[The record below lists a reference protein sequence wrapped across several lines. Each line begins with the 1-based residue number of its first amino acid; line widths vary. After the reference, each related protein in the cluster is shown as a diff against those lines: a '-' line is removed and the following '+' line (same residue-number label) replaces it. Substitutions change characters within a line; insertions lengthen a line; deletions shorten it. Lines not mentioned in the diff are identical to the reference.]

1 MAGIAAAAD
10 WTPARAW
17 TRAVRVCAGL
27 LATVVLAATTPVQ
40 AQAVRGEATMA
51 VAGGY
56 ARIVLK
62 LAEDVESEVTQAGT
76 ILVIRF
82 KRPVDVP
89 VDALSDAAP
98 EYVGSARR
106 DPDGSAIRLAL
117 SRKVT
122 VNSMAAGERIFIDL
136 LPESWKGMPPGLPQ
150 DVVKELSERARVAER
165 ALRQQRAAS
174 EGKKTPA
181 IRVRASVQ
189 PTFVRFVFELP
200 AGVGMSSSLSEKTMT
215 LNFNAGLTFDLAD
228 AKLSAPPNIASIGQA
243 MDGNRTAVEIGLI
256 GDVDVRSFRE
266 DKNYVVDIGF
276 QQPDKPS
283 PLASLPVA
291 KPEAAKPPVIARPVT
306 EAAPPPSEAIARD
319 AKPAEAAKLELP
331 KVEPAKVTPPKVEM
345 AKAEPVKI
353 EPAKSEP
360 AKSEPAKSEPAKA
373 EQVKAE
379 PAKEE
384 VVTKPVTRVQVVPV
398 AEAAAV
404 ASPPAPVTAPVVA
417 AEAPPAV
424 AEPGTP
430 VEIKRGSDGVRM
442 NFAFTAPTP
451 AALFRRGDILWLVV
465 DSAKPIDLSPI
476 RREGS
481 SVIGDV
487 NAIKL
492 DKGQAIRI
500 RLNRPQLAS
509 LTPDDPAGLGQ
520 SWSVMLADTRQTASQ
535 PLSAIRN
542 IADPAHAN
550 VQVPLSRLG
559 LKHLLVDPDAGDAL
573 TVVTALPPPRG
584 FIRRQDFVEFSLL
597 ETIHGVAIQLNSED
611 VVVDAAIDKV
621 TLSRPGGLTL
631 SAADAAPQR
640 ASSVARPIFDVGQW
654 HKDQEG
660 PFKERFDTLVN
671 AASVADANSRTDARM
686 DLARFYMAR
695 GMYHEA
701 KGVADLAISD
711 SKVGQ
716 ESPVAMIVHAVASTM
731 MGRPEQTLKDIANP
745 VLGPGY
751 DSELWKAL
759 AYARQEKWVLAREKF
774 KNAELAM
781 SSLPADLQR
790 IALIQALRAS
800 LEVKD
805 YAGASARGSELET
818 VGITPELKPQVLML
832 SGWLDEALGR
842 DKDALSKYQQAIAS
856 KDRQAASEAKLR
868 EILLRQKRKEISDED
883 VLKELE
889 LLSMLWR
896 GDGLEVQVLQILS
909 RMYSQ
914 LGRYNESLASARSA
928 TERQANSEAA
938 RQVQDEAQALFS
950 EIYLAGKGDKLPPVD
965 ALAMFYEYRELTPIG
980 RRGDEMIRRLAD
992 RLVAVDL
999 LDQAAELLQYQVD
1012 FRLEGAARA
1021 QVAARLSMVYLMA
1034 RKPDRAIAAL
1044 RTTRIADLAGELR
1057 QQRLLLE
1064 ARAQSDVGRRDLALD
1079 IISNIPGREAIRLRS
1094 DIYWSARR
1102 WREASE
1108 QIELYYGDRWR
1119 DFTPLSS
1126 AEKSDVIRAVVG
1138 YALAEDALGLARFRD
1153 KFAPL
1158 MASGSDKIAFDTAS
1172 RPATGNNS
1180 EFAAIAKMAASIDTL
1195 DGFLREMKMRFPE
1208 AGAKGVIPAQADTE
1222 PTGSLPAI
1230 VKVRKI
1236 EMTR

>member
-1 MAGIAAAAD
+1 
-10 WTPARAW
+10 
-17 TRAVRVCAGL
+17 
-27 LATVVLAATTPVQ
+27 
-40 AQAVRGEATMA
+40 
-51 VAGGY
+51 GGY

-62 LAEDVESEVTQAGT
+62 LAEDVDSEVTQAGT

-98 EYVGSARR
+98 DYVGSARR

-122 VNSMAAGERIFIDL
+122 INSMAAGERIFIDL
-136 LPESWKGMPPGLPQ
+136 LPDGWKGQPPALPQ
-150 DVVKELSERARVAER
+150 EVIRELSERARIAER
-165 ALRQQRAAS
+165 ALRQARAGLD
-174 EGKKTPA
+174 GKKAAA

-200 AGVGMSSSLSEKTMT
+200 AGVGMTSSLSDNTMT

-256 GDVDVRSFRE
+256 GDVDVHSFRE

-276 QQPDKPS
+276 QQPDRPS
-283 PLASLPVA
+283 PLANLPVA
-291 KPEAAKPPVIARPVT
+291 KADANKPPVAAAPPQRASEIVPPTSESIAREAGPTEAAKV
-306 EAAPPPSEAIARD
+306 
-319 AKPAEAAKLELP
+319 ELP
-331 KVEPAKVTPPKVEM
+331 KVEPAKGGPIKVESPKVEA
-345 AKAEPVKI
+345 AKAEV
-353 EPAKSEP
+353 
-360 AKSEPAKSEPAKA
+360 AKA
-373 EQVKAE
+373 EFAKAAAVMKPVPSVPQVIAAAPAIEAPVVVAPAAPAPMAAAE
-379 PAKEE
+379 PA
-384 VVTKPVTRVQVVPV
+384 P
-398 AEAAAV
+398 AAAG
-404 ASPPAPVTAPVVA
+404 ADA
-417 AEAPPAV
+417 
-424 AEPGTP
+424 GTP
-430 VEIKRGSDGVRM
+430 VEMRLSSDGLRM
-442 NFAFTAPTP
+442 NFAFLAPTP
-451 AALFRRGDILWLVV
+451 AALFRRGDVLWLVV
-465 DSAKPIDLSPI
+465 DSTKPVDLSSI
-476 RREGS
+476 RNQGS

-487 NAIKL
+487 SAIKL
-492 DKGQAIRI
+492 DNGQAIRF

-509 LTPDDPAGLGQ
+509 LTPDDAAGVGLT
-520 SWSVMLADTRQTASQ
+520 WSVTLADTRQTPSQ

-550 VQVPLSRLG
+550 VQVPLSKPG
-559 LKHLLVDPDAGDAL
+559 LKHRLVDPDAGDTL
-573 TVVTALPPPRG
+573 TVITALPPTRG

-597 ETIHGVAIQLNSED
+597 ETIHGVVIQLTSDD

-654 HKDQEG
+654 RKDQEG
-660 PFKERFDTLVN
+660 PFKDRFDALVN
-671 AASVADANSRTDARM
+671 AASLADANTRTAARM

-711 SKVGQ
+711 SKTGQ
-716 ESPVAMIVHAVASTM
+716 ENPVALIVHAVASTL

-751 DSELWKAL
+751 DAELWKAL
-759 AYARQEKWVLAREKF
+759 AYSKQDKWVLAREKF
-774 KNAELAM
+774 KNAELAI

-805 YAGASARGSELET
+805 FAGASARGSELET
-818 VGITPELKPQVLML
+818 LGIPPGLKPQVLLL

-856 KDRQAASEAKLR
+856 TDRQSAAEAKLR
-868 EILLRQKRKEISDED
+868 DILLRQKRHEVSDED
-883 VLKELE
+883 ALKELE
-889 LLSMLWR
+889 LLGVMWR

-909 RMYSQ
+909 RMYSE
-914 LGRYNESLASARSA
+914 LGRYNDSLAAARSA

-938 RQVQDEAQALFS
+938 RQVQDDAQALFS
-950 EIYLAGKGDKLPPVD
+950 QIYLSGKGDNLPPVD

-1012 FRLEGAARA
+1012 HRLEGAARA
-1021 QVAARLSMVYLMA
+1021 QVAARLAMVYLMA
-1034 RKPDRAIAAL
+1034 RKPERAIAAL

-1079 IISNIPGREAIRLRS
+1079 IITNIPGREAIRLRS

-1102 WREASE
+1102 WREAAE

-1119 DFTPLSS
+1119 DFTPLN
-1126 AEKSDVIRAVVG
+1126 ATEKSDVIRAVVG

-1172 RPATGNNS
+1172 RPATGTNS

-1195 DGFLREMKMRFPE
+1195 DGFLREMKLRFPDGS
-1208 AGAKGVIPAQADTE
+1208 ARAVAPTAAADPT
-1222 PTGSLPAI
+1222 PTGALPAI
-1230 VKVRKI
+1230 VNVRKI

>member
-1 MAGIAAAAD
+1 MLAASAI
-10 WTPARAW
+10 PAR
-17 TRAVRVCAGL
+17 
-27 LATVVLAATTPVQ
+27 

-51 VAGGY
+51 VTGGY

-98 EYVGSARR
+98 EYIGSARR

-136 LPESWKGMPPGLPQ
+136 LPDNWKGLPPGLPQ
-150 DVVKELSERARVAER
+150 DVVRELSERARVAER
-165 ALRQQRAAS
+165 ALRQQRASA
-174 EGKKTPA
+174 EGKKVAP

-200 AGVGMSSSLSEKTMT
+200 AGVGISSQLSDKTMT

-228 AKLSAPPNIASIGQA
+228 AKLSAPPNVASIGQA

-256 GDVDVRSFRE
+256 GDADVHSFRE

-283 PLASLPVA
+283 PPAKLPVA
-291 KPEAAKPPVIARPVT
+291 KPEAAKPPVVEKPMT
-306 EAAPPPSEAIARD
+306 EAAPPQRSGENVPPASEP
-319 AKPAEAAKLELP
+319 KPAEAAKAELP
-331 KVEPAKVTPPKVEM
+331 KVEPARMEAAKVEATKVEAAKVEPPK
-345 AKAEPVKI
+345 AD
-353 EPAKSEP
+353 
-360 AKSEPAKSEPAKA
+360 
-373 EQVKAE
+373 
-379 PAKEE
+379 
-384 VVTKPVTRVQVVPV
+384 VVTKPAQEVVSAAPVIEAPPVVVTPPAVPAVAPVVVADPAVVV
-398 AEAAAV
+398 AEA
-404 ASPPAPVTAPVVA
+404 
-417 AEAPPAV
+417 
-424 AEPGTP
+424 GTP
-430 VEIKRGSDGVRM
+430 VEVKRSSDGLRM
-442 NFAFTAPTP
+442 NFAFAAATP
-451 AALFRRGDILWLVV
+451 VAMFRRGDMLWLVM
-465 DSAKPIDLSPI
+465 DSTRPVDLSSI
-476 RREGS
+476 RREGG
-481 SVIGDV
+481 SVISDASAV
-487 NAIKL
+487 KL
-492 DKGQAIRI
+492 DKGQAIRL

-509 LTPDDPAGLGQ
+509 LTSDDPAGAGL
-520 SWSVMLADTRQTASQ
+520 SWSVTLADTRQTPSQ

-542 IADPAHAN
+542 IADVAHAN
-550 VQVPLSRLG
+550 VQVPLSKLG
-559 LKHLLVDPDAGDAL
+559 LKHRLVDPDAGDVL

-597 ETIHGVAIQLNSED
+597 ETVHGVAIQLNSDE
-611 VVVDAAIDKV
+611 VAVDAAIDKV

-640 ASSVARPIFDVGQW
+640 ASTVARPIFDVGQW

-660 PFKERFDTLVN
+660 PFKDRFDVLMN
-671 AASVADANSRTDARM
+671 AASAADGNTRTGIRM

-716 ESPVAMIVHAVASTM
+716 ENPVALIVHAVASTM

-759 AYARQEKWVLAREKF
+759 AYAGQGKWVLAREKF

-790 IALIQALRAS
+790 AALIQALRAS

-805 YAGASARGSELET
+805 YASASARGSELET
-818 VGITPELKPQVLML
+818 VGIPLELKPQVLTL

-842 DKDALSKYQQAIAS
+842 DKDALSKYQEAIDS
-856 KDRQAASEAKLR
+856 RDRQAAAEAKLR
-868 EILLRQKRKEISDED
+868 EILLRQKRHEVSNDD
-883 VLKELE
+883 ALKELE
-889 LLSMLWR
+889 LLGMLWR
-896 GDGLEVQVLQILS
+896 GDGIEVQVLQIQS
-909 RMYSQ
+909 RMYAE
-914 LGRYNESLASARSA
+914 LGRFSESLAAARSA

-938 RQVQDEAQALFS
+938 RQVQDDAQALFS
-950 EIYLAGKGDKLPPVD
+950 QIYLGGKGDKLPPVD

-1012 FRLEGAARA
+1012 HRLEGAARA
-1021 QVAARLSMVYLMA
+1021 QVAARLAMVYLMG
-1034 RKPDRAIAAL
+1034 RKPERAIAAL

-1094 DIYWSARR
+1094 DINWSARR

-1119 DFTPLSS
+1119 DFTPLNAS
-1126 AEKSDVIRAVVG
+1126 EKSDVIRAVVG

-1158 MASGSDKIAFDTAS
+1158 MASGSDKVAFDTAS
-1172 RPATGNNS
+1172 RPGSGSNS

-1195 DGFLREMKMRFPE
+1195 DGFLREMKERFPDNS
-1208 AGAKGVIPAQADTE
+1208 ARIVAPGASADPT
-1222 PTGSLPAI
+1222 PTGALPA
-1230 VKVRKI
+1230 VENVRKI
-1236 EMTR
+1236 GTKR